1 MIKMYIF
8 SFCYFY
14 HFNSTDDWYNMLS
27 AIQEF
32 ISLN

>member
-8 SFCYFY
+8 SFVIFIISLDGWC
-14 HFNSTDDWYNMLS
+14 NMLS

-32 ISLN
+32 TKLN